1 MSVEDNAELEERLD
15 KLSDRKLTL
24 FAIWEIRSVR
34 KLLTN
39 HLHTHEIAD
48 ERRWKIY
55 LLLASCILSTA
66 GGFGIALFVFLL

>member
-1 MSVEDNAELEERLD
+1 MSVEDNAELEERLS

-34 KLLTN
+34 SLLTN
-39 HLHTHEIAD
+39 HLHSHEKAD

-55 LLLASCILSTA
+55 LLLAGCFLSII
-66 GGFGIALFVFLL
+66 GGCVIALLV